1 MHLIYGKKGCEYT
14 WQDEFPETVPCK
26 GTRSW
31 EHYHDTTCKG
41 KARIAF
47 VYHEQDEEFAL
58 CKMRQADDK
67 LWLHDYCSV
76 AIYFCSDCLEASV
89 LWNQAQ
95 EKFF

>member
-14 WQDEFPETVPCK
+14 WQDEFPEEVQCK
-26 GTRSW
+26 KCPS
-31 EHYHDTTCKG
+31 G

-58 CKMRQADDK
+58 CKMRQDDDK